1 MDVNNDKGVNDS
13 EDLEGAFVM
22 FFDWDILNGSQLADA
37 SFPHL
42 RGKSEFY
49 LFIYW
54 LFKNSNVYVDSAKTS
69 EI

>member
-1 MDVNNDKGVNDS
+1 MTN
-13 EDLEGAFVM
+13 AFVM

-49 LFIYW
+49 LFIY
-54 LFKNSNVYVDSAKTS
+54 LLAIQKLERVCGQC
-69 EI
+69 